1 MDRSLVSVRNA
12 IAQVL
17 NPILCV
23 AICCAVLGVPIE
35 GSAQVVTPKTLPVL
49 QSGQFDMFPSD
60 RAGMGGT
67 TIAVDDTL
75 LDPFVN
81 PAKATRIGVS
91 HIFSAPFFHS
101 ISGARGGGR
110 SLPLGGGGS
119 WGAWSAT
126 GLFTFQQLDRAGPTF
141 FGCPVCTQSTPAM
154 QSSTSD
160 RSAYNKYVAGS
171 IARRLTPST
180 SVGLGVQLA
189 ALDAIDG
196 VDLLYAGSDRIDQS
210 GRLADF
216 RFGVTKEVG
225 ADRHLEVML
234 VHARTDMRHDVRFT
248 TWRWD
253 PLARQYIQEQR
264 TDHNQDRTHIWGLH
278 SEYSRPVGSE
288 GWHLGWLGTVNRLS
302 HPKIPNYVIQNIP
315 RDPGTTYSFNAGAG
329 IGRTV
334 RGTSFAADLI
344 YEPMFADTWATAAK
358 DTAVGCPVCLSDG
371 GTIKA
376 GAKTVENTFRFN
388 NIRMRLGAGQDIL
401 NRREGSTVLG
411 YQVGLDLYAI
421 NYRLQQAN
429 HVQQTFRTQREDWL
443 EWSPTF
449 ALRLHSR
456 DLDVRYNFTL
466 TCGPGACGQT
476 QEGGRFFNTPDV
488 ALAAGGIIAAPSGE
502 LFMQS
507 GALKIHK
514 LTIIVPIR

>member
-1 MDRSLVSVRNA
+1 
-12 IAQVL
+12 VL
-17 NPILCV
+17 
-23 AICCAVLGVPIE
+23 AVPIE
-35 GSAQVVTPKTLPVL
+35 GSGQVVTPKTLPVL
-49 QSGQFDMFPSD
+49 QGGQFDMFPSD
-60 RAGMGGT
+60 RAGMGGV

-119 WGAWSAT
+119 WGAWAAT
-126 GLFTFQQLDRAGPTF
+126 GLFTFQQLDRVGPTF
-141 FGCPVCTQSTPAM
+141 FGCPVCAQSTLSS
-154 QSSTSD
+154 QSSTSG
-160 RSAYNKYVAGS
+160 RSAYNQYVAGS

-189 ALDAIDG
+189 AIQAIDG

-210 GRLADF
+210 GSLADF
-216 RFGVTKEVG
+216 RFGLTKEVG
-225 ADRHLEVML
+225 IDRHLEVVL
-234 VHARTDMRHDVRFT
+234 VHARTDVRHDVRFT
-248 TWRWD
+248 TSRWD
-253 PLARQYIQEQR
+253 PVARQYIQNQR
-264 TDHNQDRTHIWGLH
+264 TDHNQDQTHIWGLH

-302 HPKIPNYVIQNIP
+302 HPQIPNYVIQNIP

-334 RGTSFAADLI
+334 RGASFAAELI
-344 YEPMFADTWATAAK
+344 YEPMFANTWADASN
-358 DTAVGCPVCLSDG
+358 DTAVGGG

-388 NIRMRLGAGQDIL
+388 NIRMRLGAGQEIVVP
-401 NRREGSTVLG
+401 REGSTVLG

-429 HVQQTFRTQREDWL
+429 HVQRTFRTQREDWL

-456 DLDVRYNFTL
+456 DLDVRYNFSL

-476 QEGGRFFNTPDV
+476 PEGGRVFNTPDV
-488 ALAAGGIIAAPSGE
+488 ALAAGGIIAAPRGE